1 MRHQSADCREA
12 RIPLPTAV
20 GAPRRIGPVYAG
32 SMNGCLRTLV
42 HWTPELGGQDAWL
55 EERRAAGWSP
65 STRGSPIRSSSTGG
79 RCGLSPSSTS
89 RTYNRGLSFAA
100 SACQLSS
107 AGPRARRLRRVSDR
121 GGWWSTAIEGAA
133 GSARSVDAERALV
146 DVSVSSAAS
155 PIGPR
160 ARPHPTGW
168 WDLAVSRE
176 ETEQTRAHGASGT
189 PVGPRGLLGAARHRA
204 FPHGGDP

>member
-1 MRHQSADCREA
+1 MHGSGWIAMRHQSADCREA

-20 GAPRRIGPVYAG
+20 GAPRRSGPVYAG

-89 RTYNRGLSFAA
+89 RTHNRGLSFAA
-100 SACQLSS
+100 SACELSS

-146 DVSVSSAAS
+146 DVVGFERRFADRTEGPIAS
-155 PIGPR
+155 DRMVGSRCLAGGNGANSGAWSIGY
-160 ARPHPTGW
+160 
-168 WDLAVSRE
+168 SC
-176 ETEQTRAHGASGT
+176 GA
-189 PVGPRGLLGAARHRA
+189 
-204 FPHGGDP
+204 